1 MAFDSK
7 EFLARRM
14 VPREDVV
21 KVPDLAEFFGEDED
35 PVWKVRG
42 LSGQELG
49 KAQVASEKSREI
61 RAILEGL
68 SSKNSKRMAN
78 SIKNLVDPDVPV
90 DVAKRIS
97 MFAMGSVE
105 PAGSEE
111 LALKLC
117 REFPV
122 DFYAITNKIVELT
135 GMGHHSGEP
144 KPSGTIE
151 KSEPV

>member
-1 MAFDSK
+1 MPFDSQA
-7 EFLARRM
+7 FLARRL
-14 VPREDVV
+14 VPREATVQ
-21 KVPDLAEFFGEDED
+21 VPDLREFFGENEL
-35 PVWKVRG
+35 PLWKVRG

-49 KAQVASEKSREI
+49 KAQVAAEKNKEV
-61 RAILEGL
+61 RAVLEGL
-68 SSKNSKRMAN
+68 SSSNSKRIADAIR
-78 SIKNLVDPDVPV
+78 SLIDPDTPV

-105 PAGSEE
+105 PKGSEE
-111 LALKLC
+111 LGLKLC

-122 DFYAITNKIVELT
+122 DFYSITNKITELT
-135 GMGHHSGEP
+135 GQGHHSGEQ